1 MKELIVLNFDGYKYA
16 LGSQNQKQIDITLLC
31 EGLNLKTGTKVYIH
45 QELLDKS
52 YDEYNTHY
60 YFGDIR
66 KVYGR
71 NISSANDVDVIMIEK
86 NNEKI
91 FLKRFYG

>member
-16 LGSQNQKQIDITLLC
+16 LGSQNQKQIEITLLC
-31 EGLNLKTGTKVYIH
+31 EGLKLETGTKVFLH
-45 QELLDKS
+45 EELLDKN
-52 YDEYNTHY
+52 YAEYNPHY
-60 YFGDIR
+60 YFGDI
-66 KVYGR
+66 KEVYGR
-71 NISSANDVDVIMIEK
+71 NISSAKDVDVIIIEK